1 MDSLI
6 CSTPLTSADRTMAT
20 LATNVP
26 ITTARVVRTARED
39 ARGLDALRAE
49 AAREVGLL
57 FDGVSGKRINMALV
71 PGLTRHGISRAMNGC
86 DGNPLYRLPS
96 WFVLCRR
103 VGVPKDRLQRVL
115 DWLQRCL
122 DRAYDDVPTPNLEDV
137 LREEQERDAAEDVA
151 EMRVATGGSAEDLR
165 AWLDRLL
172 DRHAYDRT
180 VIAAVSRRLA
190 VTE

>member
-1 MDSLI
+1 MSD
-6 CSTPLTSADRTMAT
+6 T
-20 LATNVP
+20 TNVP
-26 ITTARVVRTARED
+26 TLRVKIAHTARED
-39 ARGLDALRAE
+39 VRVMDALRAE
-49 AAREVGLL
+49 AAMEVERL

-71 PGLTRHGISRAMNGC
+71 PGIRRHSISRAANGC

-103 VGVPKDRLQRVL
+103 LGVPKERLQRVI

-122 DRAYDDVPTPNLEDV
+122 DRAYDDVPAPELEDV

-151 EMRVATGGSAEDLR
+151 EMRVATGGDVEDLR
-165 AWLDRLL
+165 EWLSRIM

-190 VTE
+190 LLE